1 LWWSADEAVD
11 VLRFA
16 LAVYAS
22 SAGGGVGVDPA
33 SIPEGDAPL

>member
-1 LWWSADEAVD
+1 LWWGADEAVE

-22 SAGGGVGVDPA
+22 STRGGVGVDPA
-33 SIPEGDAPL
+33 SIPEEDAPI